1 MRSVPWDAPPGCV
14 PGAQPLSAGDAGHYT
29 AFESMGSGNP
39 APQGSQPSLAGHLD
53 RQHRHRLTAA
63 TSEDHVMAKETQ
75 ELHPRGRRLR
85 SQLWFDNPDDP
96 GMTALYFE
104 RYLNFGLTKHE
115 LMSGR
120 PIIGIAQSGSDL
132 SPCNRHHLQL
142 AQRVREGIRDGGGIA
157 LEFPT
162 HPIQETG
169 KRPTAALDR
178 NLSYLSLVEVLFGYP
193 LDGVVLTTG
202 CDKTTPAAIMAAAT
216 VNIPAIV
223 LSGGPM
229 LDGWWK
235 GERAGSGT
243 IKWAMGKKLAAGEID
258 YKEYV
263 DAVAASAPSI
273 GHCNTMGTA
282 STMNAL
288 AEALGLSLPGCAAI
302 PAPYRERGQIAYETG
317 RRAVEIVLEDLK
329 PTDILTRTAFENAI
343 VACSAIGGSTN
354 APIHINAI
362 ARHAGIELTMDD
374 WETIGLDV
382 PLLVNMQPAGKYLGE
397 EYHRAGGLPAV
408 MHELIKA
415 KRIHV
420 DAPTING
427 KTVGENARG
436 AGTADA
442 DVIRPYNRPLR
453 QQAGFKV
460 LKGNLFDSA
469 IMKVSVISE
478 EFRAR
483 YLSNPADPN
492 AFEGRAVVF
501 DGPEDYHRRIDDPAL
516 AIDDKTILFI
526 RGVGP
531 IGYPGSAEVVNM
543 QPPAALLKQG
553 INSLPCIGDGRQSGT
568 SGSPSIL
575 NASPEAAAGGG
586 LALLKTGDRV
596 RIDLNRGTADMLIS
610 PAELSARRQALEQ
623 QGGYPFPESQTPWQE
638 IQRALVDQ
646 LADGMVLKP
655 AVKYQ
660 RVAQKFIPRNSH

>member
-1 MRSVPWDAPPGCV
+1 MARK
-14 PGAQPLSAGDAGHYT
+14 
-29 AFESMGSGNP
+29 
-39 APQGSQPSLAGHLD
+39 
-53 RQHRHRLTAA
+53 
-63 TSEDHVMAKETQ
+63 SE

-85 SQLWFDNPDDP
+85 SQFWFDNPDDP
-96 GMTALYFE
+96 DMTALYFE
-104 RYLNFGLTKHE
+104 RYLNFGLTRNE
-115 LMSGR
+115 IMSGR

-142 AQRVREGIRDGGGIA
+142 AQRVREGIRDAGGVA

-229 LDGWWK
+229 LNGWWK

-243 IKWAMGKKLAAGEID
+243 IKWAMSKKLAAGEIG
-258 YKEYV
+258 YAEYL

-317 RRAVEIVLEDLK
+317 RRAVEIVREDLK
-329 PTDILTRTAFENAI
+329 PSDILTRDAFENAI
-343 VACSAIGGSTN
+343 AVCSAIGGSTN

-362 ARHAGIELTMDD
+362 ARHVGVALSIED
-374 WETIGLDV
+374 WEAIGYDV
-382 PLLVNMQPAGKYLGE
+382 PLLVDMQPAGKYLGE
-397 EYHRAGGLPAV
+397 EYYRAGGLPAV
-408 MHELIKA
+408 LNELIKG
-415 KRIHV
+415 KRLKADV
-420 DAPTING
+420 LTING
-427 KTVGENARG
+427 KTIGENTCGVSA
-436 AGTADA
+436 TDSE
-442 DVIRPYNRPLR
+442 VIRPYEKPLR
-453 QQAGFKV
+453 TQAGFKV

-469 IMKVSVISE
+469 IMKVSVISD

-483 YLSNPADPN
+483 YLSNTKDPD

-516 AIDDKTILFI
+516 GIDAGTVLFM
-526 RGVGP
+526 RGAGP

-553 INSLPCIGDGRQSGT
+553 ITSLPCIGDGRQSGT

-586 LALLKTGDRV
+586 LALIRTGDRV
-596 RIDLNRGTADMLIS
+596 RIDLKRGTANMLIS
-610 PAELSARRQALEQ
+610 DAERTARREALLQ
-623 QGGYPFPESQTPWQE
+623 QGGYHFPESQTPWQE
-638 IQRALVDQ
+638 IQRAMVDQ
-646 LADGMVLKP
+646 LADGMVLRP

-660 RVAQKFIPRNSH
+660 RVAQKSVPRNSH